1 MESNKGYASL
11 CLLICFMFLKPKCKD
26 QLGFSVLE
34 LELHTCDDLC
44 GLWQLLSHIL
54 PLTFQGKILLS
65 TGKNEEFTQTFPV
78 TETLLVS
85 LKISVTPWYMFWNCT
100 SSDGWIPAFMGKK
113 PLADWSLAK
122 IPAKGLPSWTSS
134 LTRQKGRFSFHKWQF
149 LPPDCNV
156 PQISV

>member
-1 MESNKGYASL
+1 MQASAYWFVL
-11 CLLICFMFLKPKCKD
+11 CFSSLNARISLDFLFWNLSFMPVMIFVAYD
-26 QLGFSVLE
+26 SYYHIYF
-34 LELHTCDDLC
+34 H
-44 GLWQLLSHIL
+44 WLSKA
-54 PLTFQGKILLS
+54 KILLS

-85 LKISVTPWYMFWNCT
+85 LKISVTPWYVFWNCT